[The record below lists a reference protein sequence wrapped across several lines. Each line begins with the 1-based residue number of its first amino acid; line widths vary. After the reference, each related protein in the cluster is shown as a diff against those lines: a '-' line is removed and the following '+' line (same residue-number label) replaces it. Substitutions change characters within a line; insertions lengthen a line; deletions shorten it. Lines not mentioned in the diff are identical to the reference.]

1 LARRLRDLIP
11 DSQAPSGPHYQA
23 PPAIPQRV
31 FRLTCE
37 CDHYPP
43 CRHHHRC
50 KQADGWYLEQPEP
63 GVLVWYTPAGRTYTT
78 TPTQYAA

>member
-1 LARRLRDLIP
+1 MGGGCRKTFIPAAQRLI
-11 DSQAPSGPHYQA
+11 
-23 PPAIPQRV
+23 
-31 FRLTCE
+31 CE
-37 CDHYPP
+37 CRHTPP